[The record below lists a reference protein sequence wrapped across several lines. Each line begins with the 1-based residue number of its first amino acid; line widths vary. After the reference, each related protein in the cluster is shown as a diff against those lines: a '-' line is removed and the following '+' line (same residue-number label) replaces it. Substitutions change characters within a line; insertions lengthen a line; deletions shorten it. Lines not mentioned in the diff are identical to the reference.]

1 MVSDNFSYD
10 FIFANTN
17 TAGQGSQKAIDSSMS
32 AFSIGSFI
40 ALNKIKG
47 GKRTPKAML
56 GWKPMSFLC
65 NWETLTRHNVEN
77 TSDKIV
83 SVLTKLEC

>member
-47 GKRTPKAML
+47 GERTPKA
-56 GWKPMSFLC
+56 MSFLC

-77 TSDKIV
+77 TSDKTV

>member
-1 MVSDNFSYD
+1 MDSDNFSYD

-47 GKRTPKAML
+47 GGKEPPKQ
-56 GWKPMSFLC
+56 C
-65 NWETLTRHNVEN
+65 
-77 TSDKIV
+77 
-83 SVLTKLEC
+83 